1 MTTTAEAGAKMKRPS
16 VLLVAG
22 LLALLAALVAGGA
35 GVLVRYQPLRTGSSS
50 QSPQGS
56 KGVDSTDSSDGR
68 TTYLVQYQDGRTA
81 SYGFSIRND
90 GRWGITVVGFGGSE
104 QTGGLLDHFVYR
116 MSDTGFTVDEGAFKP
131 FALGPGKERSII
143 VMATFAN
150 CESYIALAGVIYDHV
165 TVRYKTLGIERTTE
179 VPFGIKVEV
188 VSPANANCPRP
199 RAA

>member
-1 MTTTAEAGAKMKRPS
+1 MTATVEAGAKKRPS
-16 VLLVAG
+16 TLLVVG
-22 LLALLAALVAGGA
+22 LLALLAALAAGGA
-35 GVLVRYQPLRTGSSS
+35 GVLVRYQPLRPGSSG

-56 KGVDSTDSSDGR
+56 KEVASTDSSDAR
-68 TTYLVQYQDGRTA
+68 STYLVQYEDGRTT

-104 QTGGLLDHFVYR
+104 QAGGLLDHFVYR
-116 MSDTGFTVDEGAFKP
+116 FSDTGFTVDQGAFKA
-131 FALGPGKERSII
+131 FALGPGRERSIM
-143 VMATFAN
+143 VTARFAN

-165 TVRYKTLGIERTTE
+165 TVRYKTLGMARTTE
-179 VPFGIKVEV
+179 VPLGIKVEV